1 MGILLAQRNLE
12 SYSDCPAFPR
22 LLACAPTVC
31 VSTARALSEGLSV
44 LGR

>member
-1 MGILLAQRNLE
+1 MGSLLAQRNLE
-12 SYSDCPAFPR
+12 GYSDRPAFPR
-22 LLACAPTVC
+22 LPDCAPSVC